1 VDARVPC
8 ARSINPITGTN
19 WEGTGVVPDVSVPAA
34 QALDIAYVK
43 ALRDALRAT
52 GDASGVHELAVRA
65 EAEAA
70 LAERVPTRVS

>member
-1 VDARVPC
+1 VR
-8 ARSINPITGTN
+8 PIDQPDQRYQLGRRR
-19 WEGTGVVPDVSVPAA
+19 VVPDVSVPAA
-34 QALDIAYVK
+34 QALDIAYAK
-43 ALRDALRAT
+43 ALRDALRAA